1 MKLPYAFSGKWI
13 VPVLLLAVTTIYLV
27 EALQL
32 MPPIKRGDITASF
45 FPVVLAVIMYLS
57 IGIVIWQGR
66 SGSGKT
72 ATVDT
77 PPPAAAETQAEAG
90 VPALNRFGALW
101 VTLATGVYI
110 GVFSIIGYSVSTFLY
125 VLLLTFLFGNPRPGK
140 GGRAWIV
147 KISAALLITLLG
159 YALFELIFQ
168 VRLPTL
174 GT

>member
-1 MKLPYAFSGKWI
+1 M
-13 VPVLLLAVTTIYLV
+13 PVLLLAVTTIYLV
-27 EALQL
+27 NALQM

-57 IGIVIWQGR
+57 IGVVLWQGR
-66 SGSGKT
+66 SEAGKGAAPET
-72 ATVDT
+72 
-77 PPPAAAETQAEAG
+77 PPAAGAEAS

-101 VTLATGVYI
+101 VTLVTGLYI
-110 GVFSIIGYSVSTFLY
+110 GVFSVIGYSLSTFLY

-147 KISAALLITLLG
+147 KIAAALVITLLG

-174 GT
+174 WT

>member
-1 MKLPYAFSGKWI
+1 MKLLNSFSGKWG
-13 VPVLLLAVTTIYLV
+13 VPVLLLAITTIYLV
-27 EALQL
+27 EALQM

-66 SGSGKT
+66 SESGKA

-77 PPPAAAETQAEAG
+77 PPPAASERQAEVAG
-90 VPALNRFGALW
+90 LNRFGALW

-110 GVFSIIGYSVSTFLY
+110 GVFSVIGYSVSTFLY

-174 GT
+174 WT